1 MIPSSSGQK
10 LSRLLFGALVVLC
23 LAANSVQGHRAFLS
37 SLRADS
43 DQLNKFRVVGRASV
57 DQPVPA
63 DPILQTEASPSSSLK
78 AIGNITTASTALI
91 DPIITISSSHSAP
104 PVTVTRRIM
113 QPYFTPKQM
122 QLIVKLLWYY
132 FLLYFFTVVYN
143 VANKKVLE
151 SFPMPFTVAA
161 SQVAMGVPLFLP
173 FWAWRP
179 PLPHLLSFLCGR
191 SSSDHSDG
199 LTPSLLAK
207 IAACHGF
214 GNVATV
220 MALTSGSV
228 SFVHVIKAAEPLF
241 SAFLSVIF
249 LNSKLSTWAYV
260 SLIPIVIGVALASIR
275 EVSFSWWVFGTAM
288 LSNLLYM
295 SRMVF
300 SKASIQG
307 SSPSSPGPKQ
317 QHASLS
323 AVTTFRLVTL
333 SAALQLIPCAILLE
347 GARASQ
353 LWHTLQ
359 SQRPPSEFYFVW
371 TNLIMSGVSF
381 YVYNEVA
388 FWILDLVHPVT
399 AAVGNSIKR
408 IVLILASIL
417 VFHTPVSELG
427 WIGSIL
433 AIGGSLVYALV
444 QQWTPA
450 SVSSPTASKLS
461 VEESNNK
468 VDKLE
473 P

>member
-1 MIPSSSGQK
+1 MTPSSIRHQ
-10 LSRLLFGALVVLC
+10 LRLLLFNVLVLLC

-37 SLRADS
+37 SLRVDS
-43 DQLNKFRVVGRASV
+43 DQLNKFRLVGRASV

-63 DPILQTEASPSSSLK
+63 DPIEAQLSSPPSSLNAS
-78 AIGNITTASTALI
+78 GNTTTESTTPI
-91 DPIITISSSHSAP
+91 DPIRATPSSLSP
-104 PVTVTRRIM
+104 TPVTVTRRVM

-122 QLIVKLLWYY
+122 QLIVKLIWYY

-249 LNSKLSTWAYV
+249 LNSKLSTWAYI

-323 AVTTFRLVTL
+323 AVATFRLVTL
-333 SAALQLIPCAILLE
+333 SAALQLIPCAILFE
-347 GARASQ
+347 GSRASQ

-359 SQRPPSEFYFVW
+359 SQRQSEFYFVW

-433 AIGGSLVYALV
+433 AIGGSLIYALV

-450 SVSSPTASKLS
+450 SASSPTASKLS
-461 VEESNNK
+461 VEESSNK